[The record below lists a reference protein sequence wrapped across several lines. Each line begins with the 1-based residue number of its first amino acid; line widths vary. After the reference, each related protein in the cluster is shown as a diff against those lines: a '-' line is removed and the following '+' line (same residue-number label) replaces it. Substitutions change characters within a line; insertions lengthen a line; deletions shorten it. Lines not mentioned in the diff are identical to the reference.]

1 MEELIARVTTVT
13 GLDAATAQTA
23 IGHILAFL
31 QKEGPATEVSQLLAT
46 LPGSETAIADSNA
59 GEGGGGGL
67 MGMLGGMMGGGVMAL
82 GQKLMAAGV
91 PMGQMQPLG
100 RELFAY
106 GREHAGEDVMGHRRL
121 DPRPEPVRLTAR
133 PAPFG
138 GYPCHAR
145 RRRSG

>member
-1 MEELIARVTTVT
+1 MEELIARVTTAT
-13 GLDAATAQTA
+13 GLDATTAQTA

-31 QKEGPATEVSQLLAT
+31 QKEGPATEVSQLLAA
-46 LPGSETAIADSNA
+46 LPGSETAIAASNA
-59 GEGGGGGL
+59 GEGGGGL

-106 GREHAGEDVMGHRRL
+106 GREKAGEDVMGPIVGSIPGL
-121 DPRPEPVRLTAR
+121 NQFV
-133 PAPFG
+133 
-138 GYPCHAR
+138 
-145 RRRSG
+145 